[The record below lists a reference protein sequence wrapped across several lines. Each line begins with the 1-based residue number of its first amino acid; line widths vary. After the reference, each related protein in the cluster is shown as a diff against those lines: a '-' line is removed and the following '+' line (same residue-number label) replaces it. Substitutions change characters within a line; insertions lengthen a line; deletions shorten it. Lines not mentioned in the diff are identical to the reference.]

1 MSVARQTKYQVRTIL
16 KEVLLIHY
24 SFLAGSMAHLSRAQI
39 SQQSPESANSAGTL
53 PQDFN
58 GGNTTGV
65 QSSLPSLKN
74 AKARPG
80 AILCIDDEPKGLAVR
95 KILLESQGYEV
106 LTATSGR
113 EGLAL
118 FAHHRIPAVVLDYA
132 MPEMNGAEVAA
143 AIKRL
148 DSAVKILLFSAYV
161 DLPKEELRWVDAYA
175 VKGVNPK
182 AFFAAVQQL
191 FVC

>member
-39 SQQSPESANSAGTL
+39 NQQSPESANSAGTL
-53 PQDFN
+53 PQNFN

-74 AKARPG
+74 AKTRPG

-132 MPEMNGAEVAA
+132 MPEMNGAQVAA

-148 DSAVKILLFSAYV
+148 DPAVKILLFSAHV
-161 DLPKEELRWVDAYA
+161 DLPKEELRRVDAY
-175 VKGVNPK
+175 
-182 AFFAAVQQL
+182 
-191 FVC
+191 